1 RAAQVYQFYADFAEC
16 LPELTRVVKPLGY
29 ACFVVGNR
37 TVKGVRIPTDQILIE
52 IAESFGWRH
61 ITTYHRRIP
70 NERMPLRNNPSNRP
84 GDWGDTMTH
93 EHIVILQKR

>member
-1 RAAQVYQFYADFAEC
+1 
-16 LPELTRVVKPLGY
+16 LGY

-52 IAESFGWRH
+52 IAQSFGWHH

-70 NERMPLRNNPSNRP
+70 NKRMPLRNSPSNRP
-84 GDWGDTMTH
+84 GDQGDTMTQ
-93 EHIVILQKR
+93 EYIVILQKKRSVS